1 MVKIIALVVVVLIV
15 ALLVYAA
22 TRPDTFRLQRST
34 TINAPPEKVFPFIN
48 DFKNWVAWSPYEKMD
63 SNLKRTYGGSAQGQ
77 GAVYEWDGNNKVGT
91 GRMEITESTPSSR
104 IAIKLD
110 FIKPFEA
117 HNTAEFTLDSR
128 NSSTNVTWAMYG
140 PQPFMAKI
148 MSVFCMMDRMAGP
161 QFETG
166 LSNLKAIAEK

>member
-1 MVKIIALVVVVLIV
+1 MLKIIGLIIVVLIV
-15 ALLVYAA
+15 ALLIYAA
-22 TRPDTFRLQRST
+22 TRPDTFRLQRSM
-34 TINAPPEKVFPFIN
+34 TINVPPEKVFPFIN
-48 DFKNWVAWSPYEKMD
+48 DFNSWRIWSPWETMD
-63 SNLKRTYGGSAQGQ
+63 PALKRTYSGALNGK
-77 GAVYEWDGNNKVGT
+77 GAVYEWTGNNQVGS

-128 NSSTNVTWAMYG
+128 DGSTNVTWAMYG

-148 MSVFCMMDRMAGP
+148 MSVFCMMDRMVGP

-166 LSNLKAIAEK
+166 LANLKTLTEK